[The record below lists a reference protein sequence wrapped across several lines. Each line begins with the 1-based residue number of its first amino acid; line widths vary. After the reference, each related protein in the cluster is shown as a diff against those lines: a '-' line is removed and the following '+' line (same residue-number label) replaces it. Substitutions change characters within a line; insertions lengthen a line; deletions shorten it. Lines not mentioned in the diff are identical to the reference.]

1 MDRSP
6 AVVRGRSRVCAVAV
20 AAAVAGALPGAAAT
34 CAAPW
39 SVPSMKPSFS
49 PRLVPLMV
57 DCSAQICTKSHAPE
71 KKSGQASVRTPA
83 RELRLEIY
91 SLRVEKR
98 VIQTELFRWHDVTW
112 SNITLPKEVG
122 NFRQL
127 HRNGV
132 TKGDKYKN
140 YDQSHV
146 AISDYCT

>member
-71 KKSGQASVRTPA
+71 KNGTGICPHTIAGTASGDIFPPGGETCNTDRAFQMA
-83 RELRLEIY
+83 RCYMVKYRIA
-91 SLRVEKR
+91 
-98 VIQTELFRWHDVTW
+98 
-112 SNITLPKEVG
+112 
-122 NFRQL
+122 
-127 HRNGV
+127 
-132 TKGDKYKN
+132 KGGW
-140 YDQSHV
+140 
-146 AISDYCT
+146 